1 MFFNLT
7 PLIPLSILERGE
19 EVSLKGR
26 SLSYP
31 SYGRTK
37 GEGLLKILT
46 IGIYEWWRDCY
57 N

>member
-7 PLIPLSILERGE
+7 PLIPPIIIGGQ
-19 EVSLKGR
+19 EVILKGR
-26 SLSYP
+26 NLSYP